1 MQGTLHRSATGSE
14 AFPFACSL
22 IDDSRNSTGSV
33 TGSVTGFSTGSSTDR
48 RKRFHAIRRRTEI
61 WVLLSCLVATGCTTT
76 RTYPNGLPAGPVSI
90 TTESPQT
97 YYVQEPDEIDLIPA
111 DELPY
116 EGLVLED
123 ASGNLRKFY
132 YLRPKRF
139 KAVKDL
145 ITKFTGIPADR
156 IESDP
161 AWGETGAKGSPG
173 FELMLVTGTEDD
185 FIRLD
190 TFLDSLEAHVPMIEI
205 EAQIVELL
213 NTDGFA
219 LGVQTLI
226 SEIANNGGPNDE
238 TLFDDLRGVF
248 DTTEFAQADL
258 VGSEFQGFLM
268 NLSTLHDEFRW
279 DVLIQALAT
288 KRLANILSAPKIT
301 VLNGFKAEI
310 VVGDE
315 VPVQTFKSVAG
326 TALID
331 ITFKQAAVKLSV
343 TPMIVGKDTIRME
356 ILPEVSRITGFTDAG
371 PRGLSNPIISTR
383 NASTV
388 VNIRNG
394 YTYVI
399 GGLIG
404 NTEIKDERKT
414 PILGDLPI
422 IKHLFR
428 TTSSTKTDTNLL
440 FMIKPKIIYPEFY
453 GEASDRIFDPEI
465 PIDDDEEPFEDE

>member
-1 MQGTLHRSATGSE
+1 MRESG
-14 AFPFACSL
+14 
-22 IDDSRNSTGSV
+22 V
-33 TGSVTGFSTGSSTDR
+33 
-48 RKRFHAIRRRTEI
+48 RRTVTPRPDDRTETTPRRL
-61 WVLLSCLVATGCTTT
+61 VPFSLAGLLALTIFLTPGCTSTT
-76 RTYPNGLPAGPVSI
+76 RRISDSEFADAPVQVQS
-90 TTESPQT
+90 ESPET
-97 YYVQEPDEIDLIPA
+97 YFVQEPDDVDLIPA

-123 ASGNLRKFY
+123 AAGNLRKFY
-132 YLRPKRF
+132 YLRPSRF
-139 KAVKDL
+139 KALSTL

-156 IESDP
+156 IESEP
-161 AWGETGAKGSPG
+161 AWGEKGAKGAPG

-190 TFLDSLEAHVPMIEI
+190 SFLDSLEAHVPMIEI

-213 NTDGFA
+213 NTDDFE
-219 LGVQTLI
+219 LGIQTVI
-226 SEIANNGGPNDE
+226 SEVAVDGGPNDE
-238 TLFDDLRGVF
+238 TLFNDLQGIF
-248 DTTEFAQADL
+248 DTDGFQQADL
-258 VGSEFQGFLM
+258 VGSNFQGFLM
-268 NLSTLHDEFRW
+268 NLSTLHDEMRF
-279 DVLIQALAT
+279 DFLIQALAQ

-310 VVGDE
+310 TVGDN
-315 VPVQTFKSVAG
+315 VPIQTFKSVAG

-331 ITFKQAAVKLSV
+331 VTFKEAAVKLSV
-343 TPMIVGKDTIRME
+343 TPTLVGKDTIRME
-356 ILPEVSRITGFTDAG
+356 IQPEVSRITGFTDPG

-404 NTEIKDERKT
+404 NTEIKEERKT

-440 FMIKPKIIYPEFY
+440 FMIKPKIIYPEYY
-453 GEASDRIFDPEI
+453 GAVSDRIFDPEI
-465 PIDDDEEPFEDE
+465 PIEGDEEEIE